1 MNRILT
7 VAIALLLASVLL
19 VSGCSAASAQV
30 GKRAPDFQLSNL
42 EGQPVSLSDFRGT
55 PVLLNF
61 WATWCG
67 PCRQEMPLIQGIFE
81 EQTNE
86 NLVILAV
93 NIGENSAAVKNFM
106 QSGNYSFPVLLD
118 TDRNVA
124 LQYNARAIPT
134 TFFIDKDGTIQV
146 IKVGAF
152 SNMIEIK
159 KDLSKIIP

>member
-1 MNRILT
+1 
-7 VAIALLLASVLL
+7 
-19 VSGCSAASAQV
+19 
-30 GKRAPDFQLSNL
+30 
-42 EGQPVSLSDFRGT
+42 
-55 PVLLNF
+55 
-61 WATWCG
+61 
-67 PCRQEMPLIQGIFE
+67 MPLIQGIFE

-118 TDRNVA
+118 TDQDVA
-124 LQYNARAIPT
+124 LEYNVRAIPT
-134 TFFIDKDGTIQV
+134 TFFIDKDGIIQV
-146 IKVGAF
+146 IKMGAF